1 MKPPMAWIS
10 NEKTNEPASTPSWIC
25 GRISVHP
32 LVKPSEPPRVS
43 VLPEPLMGPIS
54 IPILAP
60 LHMPPVQILE
70 PCSDC
75 GDRDAEIGRLRR
87 ELALAAQQMANLR
100 REILVASEHQLVSL
114 AMAIAKRVVGREL
127 QGDPGLVQT
136 WATEAMKALGDLD
149 QITIAIAPD
158 LAEALPPEAWET
170 SCPVVV
176 DPSLGRSRCEV
187 RARESSA
194 ASGFDARFSAM
205 AEALGDS

>member
-1 MKPPMAWIS
+1 MKSPTAWTS
-10 NEKTNEPASTPSWIC
+10 SEKMNEAPSTPSWIC

-32 LVKPSEPPRVS
+32 LVKPSEPTRIS
-43 VLPEPLMGPIS
+43 VLPDAVAGS
-54 IPILAP
+54 IGIPFLAP
-60 LHMPPVQILE
+60 LHLPLIQTLE

-87 ELALAAQQMANLR
+87 ELAHAALQMADLR
-100 REILVASEHQLVSL
+100 QEILVTSEHQLVSL
-114 AMAIAKRVVGREL
+114 AVAIAKRVVGREL
-127 QGDPGLVQT
+127 QSDPGLVRT
-136 WATEAMKALGDLD
+136 WATEAMSALGDLE

-187 RARESSA
+187 RSRESSV
-194 ASGFDARFSAM
+194 ASGFDARFLAM
-205 AEALGDS
+205 AEAFGDS